1 MANDSCQELSCELA
15 GEGGAPI
22 GSVIGQVDD
31 FAGKASWEAGGLGA
45 RNFVLNGLNGP
56 RGKGSTRGRGGNRRS
71 SLRSAPGP
79 LEDKERTLLETV
91 SERWFLF
98 PRRRGKNL
106 GEYSRKRALTRV
118 VTRHRS
124 HFFEHGG
131 FCLGIRGY
139 CEVGRKMAKKGS
151 VCDM

>member
-1 MANDSCQELSCELA
+1 MANGSCQELSCELA

-71 SLRSAPGP
+71 SLRSAPRP
-79 LEDKERTLLETV
+79 LEDKERTLLGTV
-91 SERWFLF
+91 SEGWFLF
-98 PRRRGKNL
+98 PRRRKENL
-106 GEYSRKRALTRV
+106 CEDSRKRALTRV

-124 HFFEHGG
+124 HFFEHDG

-139 CEVGRKMAKKGS
+139 CEAGRKRVEKEG
-151 VCDM
+151 